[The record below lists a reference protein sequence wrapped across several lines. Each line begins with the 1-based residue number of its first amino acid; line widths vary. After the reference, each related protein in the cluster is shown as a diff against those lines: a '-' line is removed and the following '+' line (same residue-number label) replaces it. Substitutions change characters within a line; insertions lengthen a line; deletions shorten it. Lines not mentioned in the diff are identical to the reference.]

1 MHDLMPLPAVQKSV
15 AFLYTKDEI
24 SERECEKKIPFKI
37 IPQQIKYLGI
47 NLTKEVKEKEE
58 EKLWPT

>member
-24 SERECEKKIPFKI
+24 SERECEKKYLLKSHQKREKKQLRNKPDQRDEMPKT
-37 IPQQIKYLGI
+37 IKH
-47 NLTKEVKEKEE
+47 
-58 EKLWPT
+58 